1 MSDKNTRN
9 LVFAMSTFNAR
20 SKFPLALPAKWFLR
34 NMGRPPLE
42 GYINKLGYTMEHKKK
57 NISND

>member
-1 MSDKNTRN
+1 MSYENTRN
-9 LVFAMSTFNAR
+9 LVFAMSTFSAK

-42 GYINKLGYTMEHKKK
+42 GYIDELGLTLEHKKK
-57 NISND
+57 EHN

>member
-1 MSDKNTRN
+1 MSYENTRN
-9 LVFAMSTFNAR
+9 LVFAMSTFSAR

-42 GYINKLGYTMEHKKK
+42 GYKDNLGFTMKLKETK
-57 NISND
+57 ISNN